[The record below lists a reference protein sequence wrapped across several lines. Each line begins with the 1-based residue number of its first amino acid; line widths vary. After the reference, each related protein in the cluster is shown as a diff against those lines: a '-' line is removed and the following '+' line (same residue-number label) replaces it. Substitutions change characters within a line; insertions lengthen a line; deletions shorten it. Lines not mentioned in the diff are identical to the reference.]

1 MISITDRLMKMVR
14 TGREGNNMG
23 LTTWLMKLDNLVYG
37 IQRSWMTIIAGG
49 PGSGKSS
56 FTLFSYV
63 YQPLKHM
70 LGDPRLKIVY
80 FSLEMSQE
88 VLMAKLLCMHI
99 LDHYGVS
106 IRYSEVL
113 SFGERLS
120 DEKFKYIEASR
131 KWMQEVEKHLIIFDK
146 QTNAKGVETFIIN
159 FLKKNGEFVEL
170 SDSQVSYKSNIQ
182 NPYNIVVVDHV
193 RLLSGKPKEE
203 IDALCDSLVYLRNV
217 AGLTVVLVQQIN
229 RDSQSMDRRKGGYE
243 MIQLSDLADS
253 SAPAQSAETVLALFH
268 PSREKLSTAG
278 GYDVSALN
286 DKIRLVQC
294 LKNRFGESD
303 KAFGVAFYGY
313 VGAFAELPRP
323 DEISDYETYKDVRY
337 YLNGDQPKVD
347 IKIVDRNKEKIQLQ

>member
-23 LTTWLMKLDNLVYG
+23 LTTGLMKLDNLVYG

-146 QTNAKGVETFIIN
+146 QTNAKGVETFLIN
-159 FLKKNGEFVEL
+159 YLKDNGEFKDISE
-170 SDSQVSYKSNIQ
+170 SQVSYIPKIKNQ
-182 NPYNIVVVDHV
+182 YNIVIVDHV

-203 IDALCDSLVYLRNV
+203 IDALCDSLVYLRNL
-217 AGLTVVLVQQIN
+217 AGLTIVLVQQIN
-229 RDSQSMDRRKGGYE
+229 RDSQSMERRKGGYE

-253 SAPAQSAETVLALFH
+253 SAPAQSAETVIALFH
-268 PSREKLSTAG
+268 PSREKLAVSG
-278 GYDVSALN
+278 NYDIKALG
-286 DKIRLVQC
+286 DFVRIVQV
-294 LKNRFGESD
+294 LKNRFGEAD
-303 KAFGVAFYGY
+303 KAIGSIFYGY
-313 VGAFAELPRP
+313 VGVFSELPRA

-337 YLNGDQPKVD
+337 YLNGDQSKVD